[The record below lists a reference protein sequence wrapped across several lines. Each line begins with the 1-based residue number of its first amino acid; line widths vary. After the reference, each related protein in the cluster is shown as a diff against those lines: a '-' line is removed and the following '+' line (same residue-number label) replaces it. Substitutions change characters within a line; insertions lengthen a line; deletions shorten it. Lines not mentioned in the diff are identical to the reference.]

1 MINPTTIS
9 SSQHQAS
16 ISITAPLKDQIL
28 AQNHEY
34 SLDCTQVKVDAKRV
48 TQKLYCDRA
57 KNTAT
62 TLRDKIL
69 CSLQHVMDLTQKK
82 GDSSWLTSLPL
93 KEFGFTLHKGAYRD
107 AIALH
112 YGWQP
117 SYCPSSCACGSNVSV
132 ERTLSCP
139 KGSFPTICHNEVRD
153 FTANLMTVVC
163 HDFCVEP
170 SLQPIGEVFSN
181 ATAILMTVPDSTLQQ
196 MDFGVVILREPS
208 SMCEFST
215 PMLLQTDNNSPPA
228 IKKEKEKSLNKE
240 FVKLSIVPSFLWS
253 CH

>member
-1 MINPTTIS
+1 MCRDFSMYVPHERYIEVGS
-9 SSQHQAS
+9 S
-16 ISITAPLKDQIL
+16 KDSEL
-28 AQNHEY
+28 LLWCSEADVT
-34 SLDCTQVKVDAKRV
+34 SL
-48 TQKLYCDRA
+48 L
-57 KNTAT
+57 
-62 TLRDKIL
+62 
-69 CSLQHVMDLTQKK
+69 
-82 GDSSWLTSLPL
+82 SWRSWRTGLHIMTWLLTSLPL

>member
-1 MINPTTIS
+1 MSTPW
-9 SSQHQAS
+9 
-16 ISITAPLKDQIL
+16 TALRSKWMPRGWPKSFIVT
-28 AQNHEY
+28 EPR
-34 SLDCTQVKVDAKRV
+34 TQPPHLETK
-48 TQKLYCDRA
+48 YCA
-57 KNTAT
+57 LFNTPWT
-62 TLRDKIL
+62 SHK
-69 CSLQHVMDLTQKK
+69 KK